1 MDRIASGKER
11 AGTGLN
17 WLAHALLGLFL
28 VFAFVVVLTTNTFL
42 SERYTASTKSR
53 AEVRQALFVGNL
65 LSELQ
70 RTSVVASL
78 LSGDPKLIGALE
90 VGDFAR
96 SSQHILEVRE
106 ETGVASIMLLDE
118 SGRTVAATD
127 RNLIGSVHRSEPY
140 FVSAMRSNDVE
151 FSTITGE
158 NGVSEFIHSRRIEA
172 GSHLIGIIVVG
183 SNLRRFEK
191 AWSAVFDAALVTDS
205 EGRIILATDHRWYGL
220 SVPEADLSTLV
231 WSSIAETAQATPGWT
246 SIPAAGFYGHGAL
259 IAVERRIPYQG
270 WRMVSFTS
278 YAGVRERVNTVLAL
292 EIMLFAILLASGF
305 YFFTRR
311 AIARSMELQRES
323 AELRRLNES
332 LLREI
337 GERQR
342 AEKNLEVAEQTIA
355 QSSKMAALGEMS
367 ASIGHELNQPLAA
380 IKTYLAGARLLLEK
394 RRLKDALDSVERI
407 DELID
412 RMGTI
417 SRHLK
422 SYAHNASDAVG
433 PRDARDCVTSAI
445 SLMDPLLKE
454 RNVSITCNLPGEPV
468 IVMVDRVRLD
478 QVLVNLLRNA
488 VDATEREEHP
498 EISVTLSV
506 GNAATI
512 SVRDNGPGI
521 ENLDS
526 LFEPF
531 YTTKAPGE
539 GTGLGLAISSSII
552 KNFHGRLTARNSSA
566 GGAVFEVR
574 LPSVRSAEAAE

>member
-1 MDRIASGKER
+1 MDRLASGKER
-11 AGTGLN
+11 ARTGLP
-17 WLAHALLGLFL
+17 WLAHVVLALFL
-28 VFAFVVVLTTNTFL
+28 VLAFAVVLTTNTFL

-70 RTSVVASL
+70 RSSVVTSL
-78 LSGDPKLIGALE
+78 LARDPKLIGALD

-127 RNLIGSVHRSEPY
+127 RNLIGSAHRSEPY

-151 FSTITGE
+151 FTTITRA
-158 NGVSEFIHSRRIEA
+158 NGVAEFVHSRRIET
-172 GSHLIGIIVVG
+172 GSHLLGTIVVG
-183 SNLRRFEK
+183 SNLHRFEQ

-220 SVPEADLSTLV
+220 SVRETDLSALIS
-231 WSSIAETAQATPGWT
+231 SSISETVRAARDWA
-246 SIPAAGFYGHGAL
+246 SIPAAGIYGHGAL
-259 IAVERRIPYQG
+259 ITVERRIPYQG
-270 WRMVSFTS
+270 WRMVSFPS
-278 YAGVRERVNTVLAL
+278 YVGVRERVNTVLAL
-292 EIMLFAILLASGF
+292 EIMLFAIFLASGF
-305 YFFTRR
+305 YYFSRR
-311 AIARSMELQRES
+311 AIARSTELQRES
-323 AELRRLNES
+323 SELRRLNES

-380 IKTYLAGARLLLEK
+380 IKTYLAGARLLLQK

-422 SYAHNASDAVG
+422 SYAHNASDAIG

-454 RNVSITCNLPGEPV
+454 RNVSLIRNLPGEPV
-468 IVMVDRVRLD
+468 MVMVDRVRLD

-498 EISVTLSV
+498 EILVTLSAGSFV
-506 GNAATI
+506 TI

-539 GTGLGLAISSSII
+539 GTGLGLAISSGII
-552 KNFHGRLTARNSSA
+552 KDFQGRLTARNSST

-574 LPSVRSAEAAE
+574 LPSARNAEAAE

>member
-1 MDRIASGKER
+1 MDRLASGKER
-11 AGTGLN
+11 ARTGLP
-17 WLAHALLGLFL
+17 WLAHVVLALFL
-28 VFAFVVVLTTNTFL
+28 VLAFAVVLTTNTFL

-70 RTSVVASL
+70 RSSVVTSL
-78 LSGDPKLIGALE
+78 LARDPKLIGALD

-127 RNLIGSVHRSEPY
+127 RNLIGSAHRSEPY

-151 FSTITGE
+151 FTTITRA
-158 NGVSEFIHSRRIEA
+158 NGVSEFVHSRRIET
-172 GSHLIGIIVVG
+172 GSHLLGTIVVG
-183 SNLRRFEK
+183 SNLHRFEQ

-220 SVPEADLSTLV
+220 SVRETDLSALIS
-231 WSSIAETAQATPGWT
+231 SSISETARAARDWA
-246 SIPAAGFYGHGAL
+246 SIPAAGIYGHGAL
-259 IAVERRIPYQG
+259 ITVERRIPYQG
-270 WRMVSFTS
+270 WRMVSFPS
-278 YAGVRERVNTVLAL
+278 YVGVRERVNTVLAL
-292 EIMLFAILLASGF
+292 EIMLFAIFLASGF
-305 YFFTRR
+305 YYFSRR
-311 AIARSMELQRES
+311 AIARSTELQRES
-323 AELRRLNES
+323 SELRRLNES

-380 IKTYLAGARLLLEK
+380 IKTYLAGARLLLQK

-422 SYAHNASDAVG
+422 SYAHNASDAIG

-454 RNVSITCNLPGEPV
+454 RNVSLIRNLPGEPV
-468 IVMVDRVRLD
+468 MVMVDRVRLD

-498 EISVTLSV
+498 EILVTLSAGSFV
-506 GNAATI
+506 TI

-539 GTGLGLAISSSII
+539 GTGLGLAISSGII
-552 KNFHGRLTARNSSA
+552 KDFQGRLTARNSST

-574 LPSVRSAEAAE
+574 LPSARNAEAAE